1 MSITTVQRALNE
13 FFVAYYILNR
23 LSTHADIDQ
32 ISAHSN
38 LNSNNKPIQAI
49 SKNNQII
56 FLVLY
61 QVLVQNLTNGHTIF
75 WLNDKQNHQLN
86 DSHLDNNFNEQSSW
100 GLDDSHWT
108 YVILSQ
114 LLPIIDSAIGEHYK
128 DFVATANSP
137 YTINS
142 LYHNLSDKPNT
153 QKPNSDQLNIQN
165 LGQGLSKQLL
175 EFFQLLLDFYRICR
189 NISLEQFYHQLSSS
203 IFCDDGKNPQNP
215 SFFVISPLKDNGK
228 DNGFGIWFYRS
239 WLAEQQLSGH
249 LLTIANGGNHSLQAG
264 ELSDK
269 LNNEQAQAVTQALKN
284 NLTIITGGPGT
295 GKTFTVAELVRQLL
309 QYNDWSAH
317 HFALVAPTGKAAQRV
332 QESLNHTLK
341 EENILNDEQISRL
354 PEAKTIHRLLAITGN
369 NTPKYHQKNPLNYQL
384 IVVDEASMLGVELAE
399 KLLSAIGAG
408 TKLVI
413 LGDTNQLAAVDAGA
427 VLGDIC
433 RIDALKPYHVNLTQS
448 RRFDDKSAIGQ
459 LAQLVNQPAP
469 DKLTQFL
476 SMMANF
482 DALNLT
488 IIHNQSKPN
497 QYYQAS
503 TYYQALTKPYYD
515 FFDDCNKLIQN
526 SKGDYNDQDIKALFK
541 QLNTYRILTA
551 AHQGAMGDMAINDF
565 VSKVHFNYKQN
576 SVYKAATPNYYN
588 GRVVM
593 VTQNNYRLNVFN
605 GDMGICLPDHNGN
618 WQIYFDGKPM
628 PMAATMLGES
638 ILSTAY
644 AITIHKSQGSEFSH
658 VAVCFDDS
666 NDKLLGQELIY
677 TAITRSKEKLSLYS
691 TKTALAKAID
701 NPTIRQTGL
710 SYLFNTLKPT

>member
-1 MSITTVQRALNE
+1 MSIATIQRALNE
-13 FFVAYYILNR
+13 FFVADYILNR
-23 LSTHADIDQ
+23 LNTHADIYP
-32 ISAHSN
+32 IPACSN
-38 LNSNNKPIQAI
+38 LDDKSNNK
-49 SKNNQII
+49 SNNQAVSTTNQVL

-61 QVLVQNLTNGHTIF
+61 QVLSQNLTNGHTIF
-75 WLNDKQNHQLN
+75 WLNNKQNHQKEASE
-86 DSHLDNNFNEQSSW
+86 DEQPNW

-108 YVILSQ
+108 YAILSQ

-128 DFVATANSP
+128 NFTTFATVAQNKH
-137 YTINS
+137 
-142 LYHNLSDKPNT
+142 HNQLDQSEHSQLERKT
-153 QKPNSDQLNIQN
+153 QH
-165 LGQGLSKQLL
+165 LGQAISQQLL
-175 EFFQLLLDFYRICR
+175 RLLQLLLDFYRIYHKQ
-189 NISLEQFYHQLSSS
+189 SLEQFYHQLNNS
-203 IFCDDGKNPQNP
+203 IFCDNGNNHHNP
-215 SFFVISPLKDNGK
+215 SFFVISPFKN
-228 DNGFGIWFYRS
+228 NGFGIWFYRS
-239 WLAEQQLSGH
+239 WLAEQQLSKH
-249 LLTIANGGNHSLQAG
+249 LLNIANGSQHSLQIG
-264 ELSDK
+264 QLSDK
-269 LNNEQAQAVTQALKN
+269 LNAEQAQAVVQALQN

-341 EENILNDEQISRL
+341 TENILNDEQISRL
-354 PEAKTIHRLLAITGN
+354 PEAKTIHRLLAITSH
-369 NTPKYHQKNPLNYQL
+369 NTTKYHQKNPLNYQL

-408 TKLVI
+408 TKLII

-433 RIDALKPYHVNLTQS
+433 RINALKPYHVNLTQS
-448 RRFDDKSAIGQ
+448 RRFDDQSAIGQ
-459 LAQLVNQPAP
+459 LAQLVNQSSP

-476 SMMANF
+476 SMMASF

-488 IIHNQSKPN
+488 IISNPSK
-497 QYYQAS
+497 YHS
-503 TYYQALTKPYYD
+503 YYQALTKPYYD
-515 FFDDCNKLIQN
+515 FFDKCNKLIKASDGN
-526 SKGDYNDQDIKALFK
+526 YHDEDIKQLFK

-565 VSKVHFNYKQN
+565 ISKVHCTYQQN
-576 SVYKAATPNYYN
+576 ADQQNAVYKATTPTYYN

-593 VTQNNYRLNVFN
+593 VTQNNYSLNVFN

-628 PMAATMLGES
+628 PMAATMFGES
-638 ILSTAY
+638 ILTTAY

-677 TAITRSKEKLSLYS
+677 TAITRSKEMLSLYS
-691 TKTALAKAID
+691 TKTAIAKAID
-701 NPTIRQTGL
+701 NPTTRQTGL
-710 SYLFNTLKPT
+710 SYLFDHLNHQS